1 MTEYIYSMA
10 IVFVL
15 VVYCCETVLLRIDYV
30 SP

>member
-1 MTEYIYSMA
+1 MA

-15 VVYCCETVLLRIDYV
+15 VVYCCETVLLRIDNV